1 MSGSSDPRAIGPGAV
16 APRRVLF
23 GLLDADGWGWA
34 GVRSVLWTLVIILM
48 LGYIPDRAYY
58 LTVSPTVELGLN
70 MASLVNICPAEN
82 EGLPC
87 PAPAGALIPWKSA
100 TEADLPGD
108 GVDGSLLQ
116 AGAHLYYIGGTSGT
130 ATRLATTNVSVA
142 KIDAAGLGTWS
153 AGTPLPEAR
162 AHAGVAFFAGKAYVI
177 GGASDTTPA
186 TTSVYVGTP
195 DATSGLITA
204 WERVDALELPAARSG
219 AAVTVVS
226 DGIVVIGGEGT
237 DRSPTTTVWK
247 AKLGA
252 SGELE
257 PWADLMELPEPR
269 SFAAAAVVGDSIYVW
284 GGGDASGPAAA
295 ALRGDIAVAPAVG
308 EAHSAPVV
316 NPDAEAQGDAEI
328 GTIFRW
334 EEGAL
339 ESNLPTPRDGA
350 AMWSANGTLYVAGGT
365 IDGAATTSV
374 LWAAP
379 AAATGITTW
388 TSVELS
394 NLPADGARVGASG
407 VVIGAHVLLLGGA
420 DASGAYG
427 AGALSAG
434 TSPKAPVFRVG
445 LFGLTVPG
453 LALQGEVGQQI
464 GFLSAAGAWTLNFV
478 IMLGAAVAYGQRER
492 FRAWVGA
499 KLGRKGASAR

>member
-70 MASLVNICPAEN
+70 MASLVNICPGEN

-116 AGAHLYYIGGTSGT
+116 AGSHLYYVGGTSG
-130 ATRLATTNVSVA
+130 APRLATTNVSVA
-142 KIDAAGLGTWS
+142 TIDAAGLSAWA
-153 AGTPLPEAR
+153 AGTPLPEGR
-162 AHAGVAFFAGKAYVI
+162 AHVGVAFFAGKAYII
-177 GGASDTTPA
+177 GGASDTAPA
-186 TTSVYVGTP
+186 TASVYVGTP

-204 WERVDALELPAARSG
+204 WERLDALELPAARSG
-219 AAVTVVS
+219 ASVTIVS
-226 DGIVVIGGEGT
+226 DGIVVLGGEGT
-237 DRSPTTTVWK
+237 DRSPATTVWK

-257 PWADLMELPEPR
+257 PWADFMELPEPR

-284 GGGDASGPAAA
+284 GGNDASGPAAGS
-295 ALRGDIAVAPAVG
+295 LRGDIAVAPAVG
-308 EAHSAPVV
+308 GGHSAPVV
-316 NPDAEAQGDAEI
+316 SPDAEAQGDAEI

-334 EEGAL
+334 RATEG
-339 ESNLPTPRDGA
+339 EGNLPTPRDGA
-350 AMWSANGTLYVAGGT
+350 AMWSANGTLYLAGGT
-365 IDGAATTSV
+365 VDGTATPSV

-379 AAATGITTW
+379 AAATGIAKW

-394 NLPADGARVGASG
+394 DLPADAARVGASG
-407 VVIGAHVLLLGGA
+407 VVIGAHVLLLGGS
-420 DASGAYG
+420 DASGAYN

>member
-1 MSGSSDPRAIGPGAV
+1 MSGSNDPRAIGPGAV

-23 GLLDADGWGWA
+23 GLLDANGWGWA

-116 AGAHLYYIGGTSGT
+116 AGSHLYYVGGTSG
-130 ATRLATTNVSVA
+130 APRLATTNVSVA
-142 KIDAAGLGTWS
+142 TIDAAGLSAWA

-186 TTSVYVGTP
+186 TASVYVGTP
-195 DATSGLITA
+195 DATTGLITA
-204 WERVDALELPAARSG
+204 WERLDALELPAARSG

-226 DGIVVIGGEGT
+226 DGIVVLGGEGT

-252 SGELE
+252 NGELE
-257 PWADLMELPEPR
+257 PWASFMDLPEPR
-269 SFAAAAVVGDSIYVW
+269 TFAAAALIGDSIYVW
-284 GGGDASGPAAA
+284 GGKDANGPAAEA
-295 ALRGDIAVAPAVG
+295 VRGDIAVAPAVG
-308 EAHSAPVV
+308 GHSAPVV
-316 NPDAEAQGDAEI
+316 NPDQGDAEI
-328 GTIFRW
+328 GTIYRW
-334 EEGAL
+334 DGGPQEG
-339 ESNLPTPRDGA
+339 NLPTPRDGA
-350 AMWSANGTLYVAGGT
+350 ALWSANGTLYVAGGT
-365 IDGAATTSV
+365 IDGAATSSV

-379 AAATGITTW
+379 VAATGVTKW
-388 TSVELS
+388 TSVDLS
-394 NLPADGARVGASG
+394 NLPADGARVGASA
-407 VVIGAHVLLLGGA
+407 VVIGAHAILLGGA
-420 DASGAYG
+420 DAAGAYS

-434 TSPKAPVFRVG
+434 TSLKAPVFRVG

>member
-1 MSGSSDPRAIGPGAV
+1 MSGSNDPRAIGPGAV
-16 APRRVLF
+16 PPRRVLF
-23 GLLDADGWGWA
+23 GLLDANGWGWA

-116 AGAHLYYIGGTSGT
+116 AGSHLYYVGGTSG
-130 ATRLATTNVSVA
+130 APRLATTNVSVA
-142 KIDAAGLGTWS
+142 TIDAAGLSAWA

-186 TTSVYVGTP
+186 TASVYVGTP
-195 DATSGLITA
+195 DATTGLITA
-204 WERVDALELPAARSG
+204 WERLDALELPAARSG

-226 DGIVVIGGEGT
+226 DGIVVLGGEGT

-252 SGELE
+252 NGELE
-257 PWADLMELPEPR
+257 PWASFMDLPEPR
-269 SFAAAAVVGDSIYVW
+269 TFAAAALIGDSIYVW
-284 GGGDASGPAAA
+284 GGKDANGPAAEA
-295 ALRGDIAVAPAVG
+295 VRGDIAVAPAVG
-308 EAHSAPVV
+308 GHSAPVV
-316 NPDAEAQGDAEI
+316 NPDQGDAEI
-328 GTIFRW
+328 GTIYRW
-334 EEGAL
+334 DGGPQEG
-339 ESNLPTPRDGA
+339 NLPTPRDGA
-350 AMWSANGTLYVAGGT
+350 ALWSANGTLYVAGGT
-365 IDGAATTSV
+365 IDGAATSSV

-379 AAATGITTW
+379 VAATGVTKW

-394 NLPADGARVGASG
+394 NLPADGARVGASA
-407 VVIGAHVLLLGGA
+407 VVIGAHAILLGGA
-420 DASGAYG
+420 DAAGAYS

-434 TSPKAPVFRVG
+434 TSLKAPVFRVG